1 MRADKS
7 ALLIALSIP
16 GIALAQ
22 RQSIGALEPGA
33 RIRVTA
39 STVAQEEKIGRLDA
53 VRGDT
58 IHFRPDAVPVIR
70 SVPLFSVQKIEVL
83 NGTRTRRA
91 EYATVG
97 ALFGGIIGYIS
108 SNHHGTGIGTGHND
122 PSQNALTGGIAGVAI
137 GGLLG
142 WWIGGKK
149 TVDNWQTVTM

>member
-1 MRADKS
+1 MSAYKS
-7 ALLIALSIP
+7 ALLIAFAVP
-16 GIALAQ
+16 GIAFAQ
-22 RQSIGALEPGA
+22 RQSIATLEPGA

-39 STVAQEEKIGRLDA
+39 STVPKAEKIGRLDA
-53 VRGDT
+53 VRSDT

-70 SVPLFSVQKIEVL
+70 SVPLLSVQRIEVMK
-83 NGTRTRRA
+83 GTRTRRS
-91 EYATVG
+91 EYVTAGV
-97 ALFGGIIGYIS
+97 LLGGIIGYIS

-149 TVDNWQTVTM
+149 TVDNWQTVAM